1 MYCQFCGQQVTPGV
15 NYCKQCG
22 AEVRASTRPSKRLFF
37 PNTTG
42 IAMAIALLGVAGPAV
57 VFGAAIPLLAEN
69 FGIGCMAML
78 FGFLVISVGLGA
90 LIRHM
95 QKITTHAIQTSD
107 RALLVAAPPQPQYI
121 EAKSAIMTSVTENTT
136 RSFEFPEKAAEPE

>member
-1 MYCQFCGQQVTPGV
+1 
-15 NYCKQCG
+15 
-22 AEVRASTRPSKRLFF
+22 
-37 PNTTG
+37 
-42 IAMAIALLGVAGPAV
+42 
-57 VFGAAIPLLAEN
+57 
-69 FGIGCMAML
+69 MAML

-107 RALLVAAPPQPQYI
+107 RGALLVASPPQPQYI

-136 RSFEFPEKAAEPE
+136 RSFEVPGKAAEPE